1 MKARVVLWIG
11 VAVCIALDGSPLP
24 AWIGVLL
31 CAMLAASE
39 IVAHT
44 GEKISNDTARIKA
57 INEAL
62 DVVIQEADRLDQAG
76 DEDAALA
83 VLEAGS
89 KIGKL
94 TDGGAS

>member
-39 IVAHT
+39 IVAHA

-62 DVVIQEADRLDQAG
+62 KVSEDEATRLERTG
-76 DEDAALA
+76 DIEGALA